1 MIEDKKYGFEEV
13 DKLSRAERKFKV
25 GHILYII
32 FFTLSYFYLMTL
44 MFDSMNGS
52 IFYLLIN
59 LYFALLL
66 LILWGFSKS
75 IESKAKERVYAK
87 LMNEKYELEQK
98 YINILNQNP
107 NTLEDYIRA
116 FFLTYGSEEPEY
128 SKHSYNF
135 KRLLYLNKKISS
147 KQLYD
152 VSEPDKIVAQVKE
165 KIALEHKF
173 WAILNEN
180 PVTLEDYVKLFS
192 STYGESY
199 RDNIADFKRLVY
211 LHGITIKSEN
221 EIELLLT
228 SIEEKKQLNLLENK
242 FKAILNENPVTLEDY
257 VKLFSS
263 TYGESYRDNI
273 ADFKRLV
280 YLHGITIK
288 SENEIELLL
297 TSIEEKKQLNLLEN
311 KFKAILNEN
320 PVTLEDYVKLFS
332 STYEESYSDN
342 LADFKRLLHLR
353 GITIPSGDEIEF
365 LLEAIKLNLLENK
378 FKPLLNDESVTLKDY
393 VGLFLS
399 TYKNEYPVNLLL
411 FKKMLLIQKDI
422 SWIRVEE
429 EIKSYFFSTIS
440 NKSSFKSIYG
450 VEPIYDFKLIH
461 EFCKKYGF
469 SYSEDDLEN
478 LSKLLI
484 TKGIKIHDKS
494 ILKELVS
501 KANMERHYSLFT
513 ECMKTEIP
521 LDETGYIQKAIG
533 LFGNNF
539 NKRFDLPYLHRFFI
553 ERNLTSLDY
562 KNFEEYVMTRIFEL
576 SLLSDENKLSVHEV
590 DAMDGYEFEVFVG
603 QLYQKMGYSVEQTPL
618 SNDQGADLIISK
630 YGEKTAVQV
639 KNYTSN
645 VGNGAIQEVVAAKN
659 YYGCSSC
666 IVVANS
672 YFTKSAI
679 ELADANGVKLVD
691 RDELNYL
698 INNKGIE
705 INPKSDSALCVKGIE
720 LSSPGRY
727 EEATILHGNEFI
739 LKGCELTNLGR
750 YEEAIQAFDKAIEI
764 DSKSEIPWSSKGLAL
779 SSLGRYEEA
788 IQAYD
793 KAIEIDS
800 KYGSAWGGKS
810 LALSSL
816 GREEEANEAFD
827 RAKEL
832 GYTES

>member
-173 WAILNEN
+173 W
-180 PVTLEDYVKLFS
+180 
-192 STYGESY
+192 
-199 RDNIADFKRLVY
+199 
-211 LHGITIKSEN
+211 
-221 EIELLLT
+221 
-228 SIEEKKQLNLLENK
+228 
-242 FKAILNENPVTLEDY
+242 AILNENPVTLEDY

-764 DSKSEIPWSSKGLAL
+764 DSKSEIPWSSKGWAL